1 MDKVQTSCTSHL
13 KHLQA
18 MHGEELAT
26 IYAEMT
32 QARSAAEELFE
43 QKEEATAKIE
53 RLQQRMLSTT
63 QQGQSG
69 GGRMQPQ
76 QQQQQQQQMQM
87 PPFGGLVMPLPPGMM
102 PPLPPGMMP
111 MVAFGAAAGNNSHQR
126 ELAADEDEDRQ
137 ISMSVA
143 KAVQE
148 RALSKLHDEHRQT
161 IEDLEDALAE
171 KTSELEQLRQGL
183 EAEKL
188 REVVS
193 MQHGYEAKLQAKV
206 REETERMQQVL
217 LEVVN
222 KVTQQQPQSPPPPA
236 PPPPAPS
243 LKLNED
249 EGEMGSVKLA
259 ESNAKLRE
267 SHERAKVHETMMM
280 EMAEKANLKQ
290 TEVHYL
296 TESCQDLVEGI
307 ATKQREVE
315 KLQQMVEV
323 QSSQLKQAAKENAQ
337 LAEFQAQAEGEILL
351 LQEQVSQSQSKLDRN
366 QSVILQHQMGFDRL
380 QHEMSSLSAPPAP
393 AAQLADDASAKEAM
407 QQRYEQQ
414 MQEQVSKL
422 QALHE
427 KDMDQLQATHEQD
440 MKSLEAANATNALRL
455 KGQMNQDVQAM
466 IDEKVKDRVALKQQE
481 QRRHYQQQVE
491 QLEKQKQREL
501 SMMKKEFDET
511 LWMLESQHQKDMQQR
526 LREEPEQTRLEAGA
540 RRGQNTRPKARSP
553 DAAAHLVESAEAR
566 LSNAKEQGR
575 GGRNDTWFLGLEEWQ
590 VVAAQQMAATVRNR
604 DRM

>member
-1 MDKVQTSCTSHL
+1 
-13 KHLQA
+13 
-18 MHGEELAT
+18 
-26 IYAEMT
+26 
-32 QARSAAEELFE
+32 
-43 QKEEATAKIE
+43 
-53 RLQQRMLSTT
+53 
-63 QQGQSG
+63 
-69 GGRMQPQ
+69 MQP

-249 EGEMGSVKLA
+249 EGEMGVKLA
-259 ESNAKLRE
+259 ESNAKLRA

-296 TESCQDLVEGI
+296 TESCQALVEGI

-466 IDEKVKDRVALKQQE
+466 IDERVKDRVALKQQE

-540 RRGQNTRPKARSP
+540 PRRGQNTRPKARSP